1 MRERNKAKQFR
12 YSPGSGNTGKKGSP
26 ERKKATVK
34 PARPTAEEEIERYYE
49 LVHLKVPGKSLS
61 RISAFNIMVLCG
73 MLAAFCVGSFA
84 MEKPVFSQIEKRD
97 LAKMPEFSASSLF
110 KGSLTRD
117 IETYFAD
124 TFPFREWLVTL
135 SAVVDESRGIR
146 MDDVRIVQP
155 PGGEVQDI
163 PADASLPENK
173 NPTPPPSGN
182 SLPAVSPD
190 GSSSEDSS
198 SEASSSQAFTLEP
211 LEDDGEPTTVSNG
224 IFVYKGMA
232 MSLFG
237 TSYSNGEWYAEVLNT
252 YHRELPTVQ
261 IYNMIIPTA
270 SEFYIPKKYA
280 DMSASQKD
288 AIDHIYSKED
298 ASIKKVDAWSKLAEN
313 RDKYLYF
320 RTDHHWTGLG
330 AYYAYTAFCEQ
341 AGLEPIRLEDCETRR
356 LDNFIGTM
364 YAQTQDSTLLQTP
377 DYVDYYIFPQEYEA
391 VRYDRGD
398 PYTAKEHSLW
408 GEYAVS
414 PNCYSVFLHGD
425 FPLIKATT
433 NIKNGRKILVVKESF
448 GNAFAPF
455 LINHY
460 EEVYVVDQR
469 YFEFPL
475 VDFIKQNGINE
486 LVFANN
492 SFAVFTPYHIRCIDG
507 LRHLAL
513 YPLPAP
519 VPAEPD
525 PQEEAEEPVESSE
538 PEEPVVDAMVYQPDP
553 EPDPEP
559 PKQPP
564 KRVKRMPPRD
574 D

>member
-1 MRERNKAKQFR
+1 MRKKNKAKQFR

-198 SEASSSQAFTLEP
+198 SEASRHSHWSRWRTMGNRRRSAT
-211 LEDDGEPTTVSNG
+211 
-224 IFVYKGMA
+224 A
-232 MSLFG
+232 SLSIRG
-237 TSYSNGEWYAEVLNT
+237 WRCRCSA
-252 YHRELPTVQ
+252 PA
-261 IYNMIIPTA
+261 IPTGNGMRRYSTPITA
-270 SEFYIPKKYA
+270 S
-280 DMSASQKD
+280 
-288 AIDHIYSKED
+288 
-298 ASIKKVDAWSKLAEN
+298 
-313 RDKYLYF
+313 
-320 RTDHHWTGLG
+320 
-330 AYYAYTAFCEQ
+330 
-341 AGLEPIRLEDCETRR
+341 
-356 LDNFIGTM
+356 
-364 YAQTQDSTLLQTP
+364 
-377 DYVDYYIFPQEYEA
+377 
-391 VRYDRGD
+391 
-398 PYTAKEHSLW
+398 
-408 GEYAVS
+408 
-414 PNCYSVFLHGD
+414 FL
-425 FPLIKATT
+425 
-433 NIKNGRKILVVKESF
+433 RC
-448 GNAFAPF
+448 
-455 LINHY
+455 
-460 EEVYVVDQR
+460 R
-469 YFEFPL
+469 
-475 VDFIKQNGINE
+475 
-486 LVFANN
+486 
-492 SFAVFTPYHIRCIDG
+492 FTI
-507 LRHLAL
+507 
-513 YPLPAP
+513 
-519 VPAEPD
+519 
-525 PQEEAEEPVESSE
+525 
-538 PEEPVVDAMVYQPDP
+538 
-553 EPDPEP
+553 
-559 PKQPP
+559 
-564 KRVKRMPPRD
+564 
-574 D
+574 

>member
-1 MRERNKAKQFR
+1 MREKNKAKQFR

-97 LAKMPEFSASSLF
+97 LAKMPEFSAASLF

-237 TSYSNGEWYAEVLNT
+237 TSYSNGEWYA
-252 YHRELPTVQ
+252 
-261 IYNMIIPTA
+261 
-270 SEFYIPKKYA
+270 
-280 DMSASQKD
+280 
-288 AIDHIYSKED
+288 
-298 ASIKKVDAWSKLAEN
+298 AE
-313 RDKYLYF
+313 
-320 RTDHHWTGLG
+320 H
-330 AYYAYTAFCEQ
+330 
-341 AGLEPIRLEDCETRR
+341 
-356 LDNFIGTM
+356 
-364 YAQTQDSTLLQTP
+364 
-377 DYVDYYIFPQEYEA
+377 
-391 VRYDRGD
+391 
-398 PYTAKEHSLW
+398 
-408 GEYAVS
+408 
-414 PNCYSVFLHGD
+414 
-425 FPLIKATT
+425 
-433 NIKNGRKILVVKESF
+433 
-448 GNAFAPF
+448 
-455 LINHY
+455 
-460 EEVYVVDQR
+460 
-469 YFEFPL
+469 
-475 VDFIKQNGINE
+475 
-486 LVFANN
+486 
-492 SFAVFTPYHIRCIDG
+492 
-507 LRHLAL
+507 
-513 YPLPAP
+513 
-519 VPAEPD
+519 
-525 PQEEAEEPVESSE
+525 
-538 PEEPVVDAMVYQPDP
+538 
-553 EPDPEP
+553 
-559 PKQPP
+559 
-564 KRVKRMPPRD
+564 
-574 D
+574 